1 MHNRGIS
8 VDAILPRWNAEDCV
22 NKASESTP
30 TESKNSNGL
39 ENSEETASVL
49 LAEDQ
54 RAKPGMVRGEDL
66 LANKRQRVAEPMEE
80 SSATP
85 LKATESSVLDWL
97 KNFNE
102 GVSAMPRLI
111 ETYLVNPFIV
121 FFVR

>member
-1 MHNRGIS
+1 MQNRGIS
-8 VDAILPRWNAEDCV
+8 VDAILPRRNAEDRV
-22 NKASESTP
+22 NKATESTP
-30 TESKNSNGL
+30 TESKNSDGL
-39 ENSEETASVL
+39 ENIEETASVL

-66 LANKRQRVAEPMEE
+66 LANKRQRVTEP
-80 SSATP
+80 SATP

-121 FFVR
+121 FLC